1 MMGLRPSPFMAT
13 QTMSWAE
20 EIILGDPLDPTNIFR
35 WDEVVLNL
43 PGMLDYDPTRPW
55 VAKYRSSDGKIA
67 CDMLIYIDDLRLTG
81 PTAEE
86 CWAASRRAASVC
98 NWLGIQD
105 APRKRRE
112 PSQTPGAWAGSVLST
127 DLGEVVVKASEEK
140 WLKAKN
146 HIAWL
151 NEVLLSG
158 ADFEHERLE
167 SARGFLVYMCRAYPA
182 MTPYLKG
189 IHQTLDSW
197 RPDRGQDGWRLSGS
211 ERAVLAAA
219 GMLPVVGPRD
229 KPPSMVRSAPRLR
242 DDVDALLQMV
252 KPEVPPRRMVRAL
265 TRGVVR
271 YGFGDASGKGFGST
285 IMLNGVLHY
294 RSGQWSEQIE
304 NESSNY
310 RELRNLIEAL
320 EEAAIGGDLQGCEI
334 FMFTDNDVAEKAFFN
349 GTSSSRSLFELVL
362 RLRMLELHG
371 GWKLHVVH
379 VAGTRMIEEGADGM
393 SRGVF
398 DAGVMLGH
406 SMMDY
411 VPLHLNALERSPEL
425 KTWLLSWLG
434 QEVEFLEP
442 RGWFC
447 EGFKEGAFVWSP
459 PPAAAGAAV
468 EQMARAKHRRPHCL
482 HIAVI
487 PRLMTVHWQKQ
498 LLKACDLVIRIPA
511 KVPFWSSKQHE
522 PVLIALALP
531 LCKHRPWRLRSTKL
545 MGDAERSLRS
555 MWHQGAEGSG
565 RFLRQLL
572 ARTRSLDTLPY
583 GMVREVLSADFERS
597 LPSAAA
603 QRQAG
608 KRDRHGPGGAAIS
621 ASKKRRSSDDFVPV

>member
-1 MMGLRPSPFMAT
+1 
-13 QTMSWAE
+13 
-20 EIILGDPLDPTNIFR
+20 
-35 WDEVVLNL
+35 
-43 PGMLDYDPTRPW
+43 
-55 VAKYRSSDGKIA
+55 
-67 CDMLIYIDDLRLTG
+67 
-81 PTAEE
+81 
-86 CWAASRRAASVC
+86 
-98 NWLGIQD
+98 
-105 APRKRRE
+105 
-112 PSQTPGAWAGSVLST
+112 
-127 DLGEVVVKASEEK
+127 
-140 WLKAKN
+140 
-146 HIAWL
+146 
-151 NEVLLSG
+151 
-158 ADFEHERLE
+158 
-167 SARGFLVYMCRAYPA
+167 
-182 MTPYLKG
+182 
-189 IHQTLDSW
+189 
-197 RPDRGQDGWRLSGS
+197 
-211 ERAVLAAA
+211 
-219 GMLPVVGPRD
+219 
-229 KPPSMVRSAPRLR
+229 
-242 DDVDALLQMV
+242 
-252 KPEVPPRRMVRAL
+252 
-265 TRGVVR
+265 
-271 YGFGDASGKGFGST
+271 
-285 IMLNGVLHY
+285 
-294 RSGQWSEQIE
+294 
-304 NESSNY
+304 
-310 RELRNLIEAL
+310 
-320 EEAAIGGDLQGCEI
+320 
-334 FMFTDNDVAEKAFFN
+334 
-349 GTSSSRSLFELVL
+349 
-362 RLRMLELHG
+362 
-371 GWKLHVVH
+371 
-379 VAGTRMIEEGADGM
+379 
-393 SRGVF
+393 
-398 DAGVMLGH
+398 MLGH

-498 LLKACDLVIRIPA
+498 LLKTCDLVIRIPA

-531 LCKHRPWRLRSTKL
+531 LCKHRPWRLRGTQL
-545 MGDAERSLRS
+545 MGNAERSLRS